1 MDSKYN
7 TIINLKMASSGKEK
21 EICTFLRESTRN
33 QSKKSVTT
41 DLKEEYRK
49 PIDKL
54 MMDHQFCQFHL
65 QQKIN
70 RDLKKFIKENNLN
83 ENEINKLYQQKKRIN
98 SIIYAQT
105 IKNTRKILEDILN
118 NKKNYYKPIIE
129 ICEKTIQPYLKNIK
143 KIVKIQK

>member
-1 MDSKYN
+1 
-7 TIINLKMASSGKEK
+7 MASFEKEK

-98 SIIYAQT
+98 SIIYSQT
-105 IKNTRKILEDILN
+105 IKK
-118 NKKNYYKPIIE
+118 
-129 ICEKTIQPYLKNIK
+129 C
-143 KIVKIQK
+143 